1 MSAWAV
7 AAAVS
12 AGIGVGTLG
21 VVPHGLVAYLDT
33 LAEVFLGVVLFAIG
47 IEIGQSRAAWRA
59 IRRLGVRALL
69 VPVGIAVGSLGGAGV
84 AGWVLHLP
92 LRHAGAIGAG
102 LGWYSLSGIMLTRLV
117 NLETGALAFLSNVAR
132 ELLAILVI
140 PLIARFLGGA
150 AAIAP
155 GGATTMDVTLAVV
168 VRAAGPEVA
177 LVAFING
184 AVLSSLVPIL
194 VTILGAR

>member
-1 MSAWAV
+1 MSAGVV
-7 AAAVS
+7 AATVI
-12 AGIGVGTLG
+12 AGIGVGALG
-21 VVPHGLVAYLDT
+21 VVPHSLAAHLET

-47 IEIGQSRAAWRA
+47 IEIGQSREAWRA

-69 VPVGIAVGSLGGAGV
+69 VPAGVAVGSLGGAGV

-102 LGWYSLSGIMLTRLV
+102 FGWYSLSGIMLTRLV

-132 ELLAILVI
+132 EFLAILVT
-140 PLIARFLGGA
+140 PLVARSFGRA
-150 AAIAP
+150 VAIAP

-184 AVLSSLVPIL
+184 VVLSSLVPIM